1 MTPTPTT
8 QRQSAPAERGPR
20 SRPGVLI
27 TLRRRMRG
35 DESGQAL
42 VEFAIVVPLIVTV
55 FLFAQWGWELVQIKL
70 KVQEA
75 ARFAAW
81 EATAYPLHD
90 YDKGKADGFSQ
101 MQTSVMSETMM
112 RYADLNSATTI
123 PSGLT
128 IWSAT
133 WTPPVVMITNG
144 QEEMI
149 YGGAIVNL
157 IFNIISQVGALI
169 AGLLYNSQNEIALS
183 LITSASWKAS
193 GNHGAGKAMAGL
205 FGPTEW
211 GFNKSGYITARV
223 GTYVQNNWFNIRLLG
238 KPIFSNPGMLIYES
252 HGVLADSWRLNKKG
266 AQAWKKGN
274 DKSPGFSSG
283 AMYKQVERMYMMT
296 KTTRGVAKGWAGT
309 AYGLLMSAMGTALS
323 SMPPALGDF
332 TKASVVMGSYE
343 GGKAESGQISLR
355 EDVGVRKY
363 DSAPMSGAYAE
374 SLKQR
379 GEHFMGCKE
388 AEKLG
393 CTDTL
398 SQDNPFGDYIVRE

>member
-1 MTPTPTT
+1 MYEDSRAKRRP
-8 QRQSAPAERGPR
+8 RG
-20 SRPGVLI
+20 GVLI

-55 FLFAQWGWELVQIKL
+55 FLFAQWGWELVQIRL

-90 YDKGKADGFSQ
+90 YEKGKANGFSK
-101 MQTSVMSETMM
+101 MRTSVVAETMM
-112 RYADLNSATTI
+112 RYGDLNSATTI

-133 WTPPVVMITNG
+133 WTPPIVMITDG

-169 AGLLYNSQNEIALS
+169 AGLLYNSQNKVALS
-183 LITSASWKAS
+183 LITSAKSKSS
-193 GNHGAGKAMAGL
+193 GKGPGKAMASL

-211 GFNKSGYITARV
+211 GFNKKGYVTARV
-223 GTYVQNNWFNIRLLG
+223 GTYVKNEWFNVRLLG
-238 KPIFSNPGMLIYES
+238 KPIFNNPGFIIYES

-266 AQAWKKGN
+266 DKAWKKGN

-283 AMYKQVERMYMMT
+283 AMYKQVERMYLMT
-296 KTTRGVAKGWAGT
+296 KTTRTVAKVWAASIYT
-309 AYGLLMSAMGTALS
+309 TMFASAKTTGILS
-323 SMPPALGDF
+323 VGGPSLSDF
-332 TKASVVMGSYE
+332 TKPSVVMGSYQ
-343 GGKAESGQISLR
+343 GGKPESGLIRLR
-355 EDVGVRKY
+355 EDIGQRKY
-363 DSAPMSGAYAE
+363 DSAPMRGAYLEA
-374 SLKQR
+374 LKQR
-379 GEHFMGCKE
+379 GEYFMGCKE